1 MAQSFLERHA
11 STIAASVSC
20 FDRVIFKGYLKH
32 LSHPSGMMKF
42 LDREGVLLKDFERF
56 VSKHTERI
64 VQAAKDRCAREGRP
78 YTYLNSYRIDKDA
91 TARQTADSQQIRE
104 GLVCCFSVVERTNT
118 FRMVGGK
125 GAPKLV
131 SAMRPCLCLYFYFID
146 PRFGFMHVR
155 LASWFPFTVQIYM
168 NGHQWLQRRLDAE
181 GIGYELCENYFPSVA
196 EPERVQEIS
205 DGFANLNFQSI
216 LSDFAAQ
223 VNPLLA
229 DLLRGGSY
237 YWVTDQAEYATDVI
251 FADSA
256 DLEALYPELLRHA
269 VLEFSAEDIMT
280 FLGKDIRATATGD
293 PITNCYRRRPGA
305 RVKHRAKGNWIKM
318 YDKAT
323 TVLRI
328 ETVINDPY
336 QFKVRRRGMKAGRPV
351 TAWFPLCKS
360 VAYLYRYAEVA
371 AAANR
376 RYLDALAPVPQ
387 PRQIRE
393 QLHELTHTVEHNGR
407 GYGGFNPAAADTI
420 ALFLEVMKGEHIL
433 GRFRNGT
440 VAQALYG
447 PTDEPAQ
454 KRRHAARAARRIKK
468 LHLRGYVGRIPRTRA
483 WTVTAK
489 GYTVLGAC
497 VRAYHDDIP
506 QLMQNQREAS

>member
-1 MAQSFLERHA
+1 MAQSFLERHG
-11 STIAASVSC
+11 STIAGSVSC

-32 LSHPSGMMKF
+32 LSHPCGMMKF
-42 LDREGVLLKDFERF
+42 LASHDVLLKDFDRF
-56 VSKHTERI
+56 VRRHTDR
-64 VQAAKDRCAREGRP
+64 VVASAKEMCRQEGRS
-78 YTYLNSYRIDKDA
+78 YTYLNSYHIDKDA
-91 TARQTADSQQIRE
+91 TAREIAASQGIRD

-131 SAMRPCLCLYFYFID
+131 GAMRPCLCLYFYFID

-155 LASWFPFTVQIYM
+155 LASWFPFTVQVYM
-168 NGHQWLQRRLDAE
+168 NGHQWLQRRLDTE
-181 GIGYELCENYFPSVA
+181 GIDYELCDNYFLSVA
-196 EPERVQEIS
+196 DPQAVQEIS
-205 DGFANLNFQSI
+205 DQFAHLQMQGILSGFATE
-216 LSDFAAQ
+216 
-223 VNPLLA
+223 VNPLLR
-229 DLLRGGSY
+229 DLLRGYSY
-237 YWVTDQAEYATDVI
+237 YWVTDQAEYATDVL
-251 FADSA
+251 FRDPA

-293 PITNCYRRRPGA
+293 LITNGYRRRPGA

-336 QFKVRRRGMKAGRPV
+336 SFRVRRGGMKAGRPTV
-351 TAWFPLCKS
+351 AWFPLCKS

-387 PRQIRE
+387 PRQIRG

-407 GYGGFNPAAADTI
+407 GYGGFNPAHAETI
-420 ALFLEVMKGEHIL
+420 ALFLEVMKGEYIL
-433 GRFRNGT
+433 GRFRNGS

-447 PTDEPAQ
+447 PTDEPVL
-454 KRRHAARAARRIKK
+454 KRRHAARAARRVRK
-468 LHLRGYVGRIPRTRA
+468 LHLRGYVARIPRTRA
-483 WTVTAK
+483 WAVTAK
-489 GYTVLGAC
+489 GYAVLGAC
-497 VRAYHDDIP
+497 VRAYHDEIP
-506 QLMQNQREAS
+506 QLIQNQREAS

>member
-32 LSHPSGMMKF
+32 LSHPSGMMDF
-42 LDREGVLLKDFERF
+42 LARQGVLLKHFDRF
-56 VSKHTERI
+56 VGEHTQRL
-64 VQAAKDRCAREGRP
+64 VQSAKDRCAREGRT
-78 YTYLNSYRIDKDA
+78 YRYLNSYHIDKDA
-91 TARQTADSQQIRE
+91 AAREIAATQNIAE

-131 SAMRPCLCLYFYFID
+131 STMRPCLCLYFYLID

-155 LASWFPFTVQIYM
+155 LASWFPFTVQVYV

-181 GIGYELCENYFPSVA
+181 GMDYELCDNYFLSVA
-196 EPERVQEIS
+196 DPQAVQEIS
-205 DGFANLNFQSI
+205 DQFVHLNMQAI
-216 LSDFAAQ
+216 LSGFAAQ
-223 VNPLLA
+223 VNPLLTE
-229 DLLRGGSY
+229 LLRGYSY
-237 YWVTDQAEYATDVI
+237 YWVTDQAEYATDI
-251 FADSA
+251 LFCNPA

-293 PITNCYRRRPGA
+293 SITNCHRRRPGA
-305 RVKHRAKGNWIKM
+305 RVKHRARGNWIKM

-336 QFKVRRRGMKAGRPV
+336 QFKVRRSGTKAGRQV

-407 GYGGFNPAAADTI
+407 GYGGFNPAAAETI
-420 ALFLEVMKGEHIL
+420 ALFLEVMKGEYIL
-433 GRFRNGT
+433 GRFRNGL
-440 VAQALYG
+440 VAEALYG
-447 PTDEPAQ
+447 HSDDPLQ
-454 KRRHAARAARRIKK
+454 RRRDAARAARRIRK
-468 LHLRGYVGRIPRTRA
+468 LHLRGYVARIPRTRA
-483 WTVTAK
+483 WVVTPK
-489 GYTVLGAC
+489 GYAVLGAC

-506 QLMQNQREAS
+506 QLIENQREAS

>member
-11 STIAASVSC
+11 STIAGSVSC

-32 LSHPSGMMKF
+32 LSHPCGMMKF
-42 LDREGVLLKDFERF
+42 LASRGVLLKDFDRF
-56 VSKHTERI
+56 VRKHTDRI
-64 VQAAKDRCAREGRP
+64 VLSAKEMCRQQGRS
-78 YTYLNSYRIDKDA
+78 YAYLNSYHIDKDA
-91 TARQTADSQQIRE
+91 MARQIAASQDIRE
-104 GLVCCFSVVERTNT
+104 GLVCCLSVVERTNT

-131 SAMRPCLCLYFYFID
+131 SAMRPCLCLYFYLID
-146 PRFGFMHVR
+146 RQFGFVHVR
-155 LASWFPFTVQIYM
+155 LASWFPFTLQVYM

-181 GIGYELCENYFPSVA
+181 GIDYELCENYFLSVA
-196 EPERVQEIS
+196 EPETVQRIS
-205 DGFANLNFQSI
+205 DQFAHLNLQGI
-216 LSDFAAQ
+216 LSRFAGQ
-223 VNPLLA
+223 VNPLLR
-229 DLLRGGSY
+229 DLLYGYSY
-237 YWVTDQAEYATDVI
+237 YWVTDQAEYATDVL
-251 FADSA
+251 FGDPA
-256 DLEALYPELLRHA
+256 DLEALCPELLRHA

-280 FLGKDIRATATGD
+280 FLGRDIRATATGD
-293 PITNCYRRRPGA
+293 PITTCSRRRPGA
-305 RVKHRAKGNWIKM
+305 RVKHRVGRNWIKM

-336 QFKVRRRGMKAGRPV
+336 QFKVRRRGTKAGRP
-351 TAWFPLCKS
+351 TLGWFPLCKS

-407 GYGGFNPAAADTI
+407 GYGGFNPAHAETI

-433 GRFRNGT
+433 GRFRNGS
-440 VAQALYG
+440 VAQALFG
-447 PTDEPAQ
+447 PTDEPVQ
-454 KRRHAARAARRIKK
+454 KRRHAARAARRVRK
-468 LHLRGYVGRIPRTRA
+468 LHLRGYVARIPRTRA
-483 WTVTAK
+483 WAVTAK
-489 GYTVLGAC
+489 GYAVLGAC
-497 VRAYHDDIP
+497 VRAYHDEIP
-506 QLMQNQREAS
+506 QPIQNHREAS